1 MNNHMKPG
9 IPQGLSLYLDLI
21 RFLSAVVVVLHH
33 TWSMVFPSFPL
44 PWPGHS
50 AVVTF
55 FVLSGYVIAHSA
67 KPELGLRAYAYN
79 RMARVLPVALAA
91 TMLSVA
97 ISPLAGTTLVVSAGD
112 MSFSWK
118 SLALNMLFL
127 GQSWTDVPPSFN
139 LSFWSLNYEVWYY
152 IIFGLW
158 MYIPNRLFTGLAAL
172 IAGPKILLL
181 FPVWLLGV
189 ALYKWA
195 PALEKRSARKIFTA
209 TIVCALAFIWF
220 DVGIVIRENMRLVW
234 PVAMGFTQG
243 SSQFVG
249 DFLLGII
256 IAANFMAATNLEM
269 AVLVRIRTTI
279 RFLSSFTFSIYLF
292 HMPFVVLIWNGL
304 VWQHPVLFYASLS
317 LFIVA
322 LGQVTERR
330 TNWYRSAF
338 QWRAAS

>member
-1 MNNHMKPG
+1 MKPG
-9 IPQGLSLYLDLI
+9 IAQGLSLYLDLI
-21 RFLSAVVVVLHH
+21 RFLAAVVVVLHH
-33 TWSMVFPSFPL
+33 TWSLVFPSFPL

-67 KPELGLRAYAYN
+67 RPELGLRSYAYN
-79 RMARVLPVALAA
+79 RMARILPVALPAI
-91 TMLSVA
+91 MLSVA
-97 ISPLAGTTLVVSAGD
+97 ISPLAGTSLVPSAGD

-118 SLALNMLFL
+118 SLVLNMFFL

-139 LSFWSLNYEVWYY
+139 SPFWSLNYEVWYY

-158 MYIPNRLFTGLAAL
+158 MYVPNRLFTGLAAF

-189 ALYKWA
+189 ALYKWS
-195 PALEKRSARKIFTA
+195 PILEKGRATKIFVVT
-209 TIVCALAFIWF
+209 TICTLAFFWF
-220 DVGIVIRENMRLVW
+220 DVGIAIREPMKLMW

-249 DFLLGII
+249 DFLLGLI
-256 IAANFMAATNLEM
+256 IAANFMAVKNLEM
-269 AVLVRIRTTI
+269 TTLARFKSTI
-279 RFLSSFTFSIYLF
+279 RFLSSFTFSTYLF

-304 VWQHPVLFYASLS
+304 IWRNPIVFYASLS
-317 LFIVA
+317 IFILA

-338 QWRAAS
+338 RWRVAS